1 MGSDKL
7 NHTEERT
14 YIFKMCNVFILGQVL
29 TGIELCLYVVSIIL
43 TFIYGKSIYGVIISI
58 FIAIVCLILEFIGL
72 TKKHF
77 GLSIFSIVFRCV
89 QFGLSIIGAV
99 YLALLFVYSFGF
111 DFVDLD
117 FDFDFGG
124 ALFAIWIACIINI
137 VYAAFRI
144 ALQSLV
150 FHKIKKENEQTLPS
164 ITPKLQDGKFNANV
178 GNPYNQ
184 DPIQMNYMAYQP
196 QGYVNQGITPE
207 YQNPP
212 PYQNQ
217 KA

>member
-1 MGSDKL
+1 
-7 NHTEERT
+7 
-14 YIFKMCNVFILGQVL
+14 MCNVFILGQVL
-29 TGIELCLYVVSIIL
+29 TGIEIFLYVVGVVL
-43 TFIYGKSIYGVIISI
+43 TFIDGHINAWVIVGI

-124 ALFAIWIACIINI
+124 AL
-137 VYAAFRI
+137 
-144 ALQSLV
+144 
-150 FHKIKKENEQTLPS
+150 
-164 ITPKLQDGKFNANV
+164 
-178 GNPYNQ
+178 
-184 DPIQMNYMAYQP
+184 
-196 QGYVNQGITPE
+196 
-207 YQNPP
+207 
-212 PYQNQ
+212 
-217 KA
+217 